1 MSKKYTGGYSSRNQK
16 SSMPVQDGKVT
27 RHKPRRNYWGNLYE
41 DDTYKEETHYTPN
54 YDYSDYDEND
64 DHDSYYDNSNYE

>member
-1 MSKKYTGGYSSRNQK
+1 
-16 SSMPVQDGKVT
+16 MPVPDGVVT

-41 DDTYKEETHYTPN
+41 DDTYKEESHYTPD
-54 YDYSDYDEND
+54 YDYSNYDEND